1 MRAATRRSN
10 LARTQAK
17 LVGGLLH
24 QTHVGIQ
31 LELVEMETSGDRATD
46 VSISEVGSTGVFVK
60 EVQVA
65 VLEGR
70 ADIAVHSAK
79 DLPSGPTDG
88 LVIAAV
94 PPRDDPRDALVG
106 STLDNIAT
114 GARVGTGSVRRRA
127 QLAWLRP
134 DLTFGNLRGNI
145 ETRLDK
151 AGDFAAIVVAAAALR
166 RLGRST
172 SMAEILDVGRLVPQ
186 AGQGALAIECRADD
200 EEMIAL
206 LATLEDERSRRA
218 VDAERSYLHELGGGC
233 DRPVGAYA
241 VAAREGGITL
251 TGLLATAD
259 GRIALRHTDEH
270 DDPVELGR
278 RVARHLLDD
287 AGGSMV
293 MAEVAPSVQP
303 VPAVQPVQP
312 LDAGG
317 P

>member
-1 MRAATRRSN
+1 LRAATRRSN

-31 LELVEMETSGDRATD
+31 LELVEVETTGDRVTD
-46 VSISEVGSTGVFVK
+46 VSISEVGDTGVFVK
-60 EVQVA
+60 EVQTT

-79 DLPSGPTDG
+79 DLPSAPTDG

-106 STLDNIAT
+106 STLDNIPT
-114 GARVGTGSVRRRA
+114 GGRIGTGSVRRRA
-127 QLAWLRP
+127 QLAWLRS

-145 ETRLDK
+145 ETRLEK
-151 AGDFAAIVVAAAALR
+151 ATDFAAIVVAAAALR

-172 SMAEILDVGRLVPQ
+172 VMAEILDVGRFVPQ
-186 AGQGALAIECRADD
+186 AAQGALAIECRSDD
-200 EEMIAL
+200 EETIAL
-206 LATLEDERSRRA
+206 LMAIQDERSRRA
-218 VDAERSYLHELGGGC
+218 VDAERAYLHELGGGC
-233 DRPVGAYA
+233 DSPVGAHA
-241 VAAREGGITL
+241 VAARDGGISL
-251 TGLLATAD
+251 TGLVATPD
-259 GRIALRHTDEH
+259 GRIVLRHTDEH
-270 DDPVELGR
+270 DDPIELGR

-293 MAEVAPSVQP
+293 LADGAPSVQP
-303 VPAVQPVQP
+303 GEP